1 MNINTRTLWTTL
13 AGVVLVAVAL
23 VTLSAQAQ
31 EPPQGRRERMGESR
45 GFGPGR
51 GPGPVLARLN
61 LTEQQR
67 EQVRAIMQENRAS
80 GDAPAHKVG
89 ELQRELH
96 AAIFADTPDLAKID
110 QLKAAIAEAEAA
122 ALGKRIEVDLKI
134 AQVLTAEQRA
144 QAREM
149 PAPGGGRGPRRG
161 LK

>member
-13 AGVVLVAVAL
+13 AAVVLVAVGL
-23 VTLSAQAQ
+23 VTLSAQTQ
-31 EPPQGRRERMGESR
+31 EPPRGRRERMGESR

-89 ELQRELH
+89 ELQREL
-96 AAIFADTPDLAKID
+96 
-110 QLKAAIAEAEAA
+110 KAAIAEAEAA

-161 LK
+161 LT